1 MSPAPYHR
9 EKLLLLE
16 TNIDDMTPQGFEL
29 VYERLF
35 KAGALDVWVQSILM
49 KKMRPAFKLCVL
61 FNPPRKEKL
70 MKVVFKETPTLG
82 VRCFEVDRFSL
93 PRKQFRVKTRFGPV
107 RVKVGSLDSEHRVVN
122 PEYEDIKRIAQRKN
136 LPFHTALREVKKDVS

>member
-1 MSPAPYHR
+1 MSPAPCHP

-35 KAGALDVWVQSILM
+35 KAGALDVWVESILM
-49 KKMRPAFKLCVL
+49 KKMRPAFKLSVL
-61 FNPPRKEKL
+61 FDPKLKEKL
-70 MKVVFKETPTLG
+70 MKIVFKETPTFG
-82 VRCFEVDRFSL
+82 VRCFGVDRFSL
-93 PRKQFRVKTRFGPV
+93 PRKPFRVKTRFGHV
-107 RVKVGSLDSEHRVVN
+107 RAKVGYLDSQHRVVS

-136 LPFHTALREVKKDVS
+136 LSFRTVLSEITKDIS